1 MQEITLELGKST
13 TLKDGGGK
21 IIATIELV
29 YDKERGGIF
38 LAVLPDGATEC
49 TRFLHFST

>member
-1 MQEITLELGKST
+1 MQEIALELGKSAI
-13 TLKDGGGK
+13 LKDGGGK
-21 IIATIELV
+21 VIATVELV

-49 TRFLHFST
+49 TRFLHLST